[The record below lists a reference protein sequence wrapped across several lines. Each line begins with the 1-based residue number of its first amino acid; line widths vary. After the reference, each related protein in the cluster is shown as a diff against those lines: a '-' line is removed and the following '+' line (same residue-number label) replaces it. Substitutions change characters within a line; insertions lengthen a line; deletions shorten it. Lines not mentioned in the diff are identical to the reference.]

1 MNLSEQLRHEAERI
15 EKLNKKLR
23 KRKLEFM
30 QKLCIASWCL
40 MAATVFADITLAW
53 FERNPIPT
61 TTQALI
67 AFVSVFINGG
77 YVTKN
82 IIRNTSLNKH
92 GIRIDDETGKHYMQN
107 PHRKHHHRST
117 EGVDPPK

>member
-1 MNLSEQLRHEAERI
+1 
-15 EKLNKKLR
+15 
-23 KRKLEFM
+23 M
-30 QKLCIASWCL
+30 QKLCVASWCL
-40 MAATVFADITLAW
+40 MAITIFADVALAW
-53 FERNPIPT
+53 FERQPIPT

-92 GIRIDDETGKHYMQN
+92 GLKICETEGKHYM
-107 PHRKHHHRST
+107 RKSHHKD
-117 EGVDPPK
+117 EEADKK